1 VPASFSSSARRAGAG
16 RPSGSGRRA
25 RVNTKQQ
32 RVCVRERVYS
42 FLKRDVV
49 RRIEEQSSL
58 LAVSS
63 LPTEPLLPFFLSK
76 TSFLFVPFLVSTS
89 SLVAS
94 SPPAVAKQSKGVSRA
109 RLQESFELA
118 CGLLD
123 CASLLSVCTCVCV
136 PRQERI
142 KLVFRSCGGYEKRL
156 CCLPVCPVT
165 PVWSP
170 LGMQPA
176 IGTGLSPGDIPFPW
190 GGFTVSLTFP
200 RVFAQRRR
208 GSGGCGCC
216 YPPLPAGRPGSPVR
230 SVARTA
236 GERSAVGS
244 PLAVTW

>member
-1 VPASFSSSARRAGAG
+1 MSSGGSKNSVASLQF
-16 RPSGSGRRA
+16 P
-25 RVNTKQQ
+25 T
-32 RVCVRERVYS
+32 
-42 FLKRDVV
+42 FLPPHR
-49 RRIEEQSSL
+49 
-58 LAVSS
+58 
-63 LPTEPLLPFFLSK
+63 

-94 SPPAVAKQSKGVSRA
+94 SPPAVAKQSKGASRA
-109 RLQESFELA
+109 KRKK
-118 CGLLD
+118 
-123 CASLLSVCTCVCV
+123 ASSSRVGCWIVLVSYQSVRVCV
-136 PRQERI
+136 PCQERI

-156 CCLPVCPVT
+156 CCLSVCPVT